1 MDIELAKEDM
11 NKFVLDESHDIEELF
26 NEENDRLVTFP
37 IKYNSIWDMYKKQVA
52 SFWTVEEIDLSKDI
66 NDWNKLNKDEQH
78 FIKHILAFFAASDGI
93 VNINLGERF
102 INDVKITEA
111 KYFYHFQEAMEDIH
125 ANTYSLLI
133 DTYIKEREEKDK
145 LFNAIKNFTCIK
157 KKADWAMKWIDSDEE
172 YGTRLIAFAIVEGV
186 FFSGAFCSIFWLAE
200 RGLLPG
206 LSHANELIARDE
218 SMHVEFA
225 CLLFLLLRKKPRYEK
240 VIEIFNEAVL
250 VEKEFICDSLPCK
263 LLGMNSDLM
272 CQYIEYVADRLL
284 DTLGYGKIYNIS
296 NPFMFMER
304 ISAEGKTN
312 FFEKRVSQYQKASL
326 TKKENNGL
334 IITDDF

>member
-1 MDIELAKEDM
+1 
-11 NKFVLDESHDIEELF
+11 
-26 NEENDRLVTFP
+26 
-37 IKYNSIWDMYKKQVA
+37 MYKKQVA

-225 CLLFLLLRKKPRYEK
+225 CLLFLLLRKK
-240 VIEIFNEAVL
+240 FL
-250 VEKEFICDSLPCK
+250 MK
-263 LLGMNSDLM
+263 L
-272 CQYIEYVADRLL
+272 Y
-284 DTLGYGKIYNIS
+284 
-296 NPFMFMER
+296 
-304 ISAEGKTN
+304 
-312 FFEKRVSQYQKASL
+312 
-326 TKKENNGL
+326 
-334 IITDDF
+334 

>member
-1 MDIELAKEDM
+1 M
-11 NKFVLDESHDIEELF
+11 
-26 NEENDRLVTFP
+26 
-37 IKYNSIWDMYKKQVA
+37 
-52 SFWTVEEIDLSKDI
+52 
-66 NDWNKLNKDEQH
+66 
-78 FIKHILAFFAASDGI
+78 FII
-93 VNINLGERF
+93 F
-102 INDVKITEA
+102 I
-111 KYFYHFQEAMEDIH
+111 
-125 ANTYSLLI
+125 
-133 DTYIKEREEKDK
+133 
-145 LFNAIKNFTCIK
+145 IK
-157 KKADWAMKWIDSDEE
+157 KK
-172 YGTRLIAFAIVEGV
+172 
-186 FFSGAFCSIFWLAE
+186 
-200 RGLLPG
+200 
-206 LSHANELIARDE
+206 
-218 SMHVEFA
+218 
-225 CLLFLLLRKKPRYEK
+225 
-240 VIEIFNEAVL
+240 IFNEAVL